1 MRVTLIA
8 ALARGRVLGLE
19 GEIPWRLPAD
29 LRRFK
34 ERTMGHHLVLGRRTW
49 ESIGR
54 ALPGRKMVVITRE
67 PDYPVPEGVHV
78 AGSLEEALQRAEA
91 AGESEVFVAGGGEI
105 YREALPRA
113 DRLDLTEVDLEV
125 EGDTFFPEI
134 DEREWREI
142 SRAVHPA
149 DDRNPHPYR
158 FRLLERRLERRSRE
172 R

>member
-8 ALARGRVLGLE
+8 ALARDRVLGRD

-34 ERTMGHHLVLGRRTW
+34 QRTMGHHLVLGRRTW
-49 ESIGR
+49 ESIGST
-54 ALPGRKMVVITRE
+54 LPGRTMVVVTRQA
-67 PDYPVPEGVHV
+67 DYPVPPGVNL
-78 AGSLEEALQRAEA
+78 APSLSAALERAQK
-91 AGESEVFVAGGGEI
+91 AGETEVFVAGGGEI

-125 EGDTFFPEI
+125 GGDTFFPEI
-134 DEREWREI
+134 DEGEWREI
-142 SRAVHPA
+142 HREEHPA

-158 FRLLERRLERRSRE
+158 FRVLERCSEGR
-172 R
+172 

>member
-8 ALARGRVLGLE
+8 AVARGRVLGLE
-19 GEIPWRLPAD
+19 GKIPWRLPAD

-34 ERTMGHHLVLGRRTW
+34 ERTMGHHLALGRRTW

-54 ALPGRKMVVITRE
+54 ALPGRTMVVVTRR

-78 AGSLEEALQRAEA
+78 AGSLEAALKRAEG
-91 AGESEVFVAGGGEI
+91 AGETEVFVAGGGEI
-105 YREALPRA
+105 YRQALPRA

-134 DEREWREI
+134 DEGEWREV
-142 SRAVHPA
+142 SREEHPA

-158 FRLLERRLERRSRE
+158 FRVLERR
-172 R
+172 

>member
-8 ALARGRVLGLE
+8 AVARGRVLGLE

-34 ERTMGHHLVLGRRTW
+34 QRTMGHHLVLGRRTW

-54 ALPGRKMVVITRE
+54 ALPGRTMVVVTRR

-78 AGSLEEALQRAEA
+78 ARSLEAALKRAQT
-91 AGESEVFVAGGGEI
+91 AGETEVFVGGGGEI
-105 YREALPRA
+105 YRQALPRA

-125 EGDTFFPEI
+125 AGDTFFPEI
-134 DEREWREI
+134 DEDEWREV
-142 SRAVHPA
+142 SREEHPA
-149 DDRNPHPYR
+149 DDRHPHPYR
-158 FRLLERRLERRSRE
+158 FRVLERR
-172 R
+172 